1 MDEVDRGQPDAK
13 PTTPVTAG
21 DRLRAARE
29 SRGLSLAE
37 VAGRTRVPQRHLE
50 ALETGSY
57 GQLPAPTYAM
67 GFSKAYAR
75 AVGLDEVSVAQDV
88 RRELDRLGP
97 RQPEYVPY
105 ETADPARVPSRGVA
119 VIGAGVALAVLI
131 LVALWYGTNLF
142 QPRQSAAPSGEA
154 IASQAIEPAAAPSA
168 TPTPAPV
175 QGGQVRLTANGEV
188 WLRVYDADG
197 KKLFQNT
204 MKAGDTYDVPADA
217 KQPMINVG
225 RPDKLTVTLN
235 GSAVPPL
242 GDGSRPIKDVRIDG
256 AAIAA
261 RLSDQSLPAAAA
273 AAPAAAPATASTP
286 RRAAASRPRREA
298 GAALSETQRA
308 NLQAADAPPPA
319 ATSPSSNGSAP

>member
-1 MDEVDRGQPDAK
+1 M
-13 PTTPVTAG
+13 
-21 DRLRAARE
+21 
-29 SRGLSLAE
+29 
-37 VAGRTRVPQRHLE
+37 
-50 ALETGSY
+50 
-57 GQLPAPTYAM
+57 
-67 GFSKAYAR
+67 
-75 AVGLDEVSVAQDV
+75 
-88 RRELDRLGP
+88 
-97 RQPEYVPY
+97 
-105 ETADPARVPSRGVA
+105 
-119 VIGAGVALAVLI
+119 
-131 LVALWYGTNLF
+131 
-142 QPRQSAAPSGEA
+142 
-154 IASQAIEPAAAPSA
+154 
-168 TPTPAPV
+168 

-261 RLSDQSLPAAAA
+261 RLSGQSLPAAPAA
-273 AAPAAAPATASTP
+273 VPAAAPATASTP